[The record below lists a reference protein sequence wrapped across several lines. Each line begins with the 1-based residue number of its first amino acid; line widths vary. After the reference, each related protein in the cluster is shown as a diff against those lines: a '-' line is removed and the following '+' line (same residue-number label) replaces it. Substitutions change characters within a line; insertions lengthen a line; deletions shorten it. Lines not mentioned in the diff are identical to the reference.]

1 MKHHRHSPTPEA
13 QKAAPN
19 KAPKGSVFREKKP
32 RFARLRTWVRSHPRK
47 ALVIFGA
54 VLILLAASI
63 AAALYLALTPAEIKI
78 GSVTVRKP
86 APTYYS
92 PLTGIK
98 VADEAATK
106 QPVTAI
112 MIENSPDARPQSGI
126 KQAGIVYEAIAEGGI
141 TRFLALYQE
150 AKPGLIGPVR
160 SVRMYYVD
168 WAAAYDA
175 SIAHVGG
182 SFNALQEVRNGSY
195 RDIDQFFNAGS
206 YWRAGDRAAPHNVYT
221 SFQNLDELNRS
232 KGYTESHFTG
242 FPRTD
247 SKVSAT
253 PNATSVDINISSA
266 WYNTH
271 YDFDA
276 ASNTYLRSIG
286 GEASNDR
293 EDGRIAPNVIVALKV
308 DMTNVFEDGWRE
320 NITTIGQGGAV
331 IFQNGTATEVTWR
344 KTDRKAPLEL
354 LDAEGKPIKLNRG
367 QTWIAAVP
375 NGSGSIG
382 WK

>member
-1 MKHHRHSPTPEA
+1 MS
-13 QKAAPN
+13 
-19 KAPKGSVFREKKP
+19 
-32 RFARLRTWVRSHPRK
+32 SHPRK

-54 VLILLAASI
+54 VLILLAAGI
-63 AAALYLALTPAEIKI
+63 AAALYLALTPAEVRI
-78 GSVTVRKP
+78 GSVTVKKP

-92 PLTGIK
+92 PLTGVK

-247 SKVSAT
+247 GKVSAT

-293 EDGRIAPNVIVALKV
+293 EDGRIAPNVVVALKV

-320 NITTIGQGGAV
+320 SITTIGQGGAV

>member
-32 RFARLRTWVRSHPRK
+32 RFARLRTWVRRHPRK

-54 VLILLAASI
+54 VLILLAAGI
-63 AAALYLALTPAEIKI
+63 AAALYLALTPAEVRI
-78 GSVTVRKP
+78 GSVTVKKP

-92 PLTGIK
+92 PLTGVK

-247 SKVSAT
+247 GKVSAT

-293 EDGRIAPNVIVALKV
+293 EDGRIAPNVVVALKV